1 MVKRREYKMS
11 VQVILENHEVVLKI
25 TGWTAVASLRKEIK
39 IPYASIKN
47 VQTGNFD
54 FPWGAVKR
62 AGISVPY
69 GYKAGN
75 FLHKGHKYFL
85 SFHDS
90 TQVVMLDLKDSEFD
104 KVVIQSQAP
113 EELVDLISKNCSYL

>member
-1 MVKRREYKMS
+1 MS

-25 TGWTAVASLRKEIK
+25 TGWTALASLRKEIK
-39 IPYASIKN
+39 IPYASIQN
-47 VQTGNFD
+47 VQIGNFD

-75 FLHKGHKYFL
+75 FLHEGHKYFL

-90 TQVVMLDLKDSEFD
+90 TQVVMLDLKESEFD